1 MMDKRKSLILLLIVA
16 VAIVSALLIP
26 AAVALMLRKSPNFNN
41 SFIPAQVSCAVDETF
56 VGNKKTSVKVDNTSN
71 IPVYIRLRVVTYW
84 QDSKGNVVA
93 RTSPVNEFGED
104 WKYDDTNWLYDAKEQ
119 TFYCKKPVGVGGETA
134 ELLKLQD
141 AFQGIQLTPK
151 TETYNGVDFVYYPV
165 MEFVAEAIQSQP
177 GKAVTESWKVTLDGE
192 GNINSKT

>member
-1 MMDKRKSLILLLIVA
+1 MMDKRKSLILLLIVV

-56 VGNKKTSVKVDNTSN
+56 DGNKKTSVKVDNTSN

-93 RTSPVNEFGED
+93 RTSPVNQFGSE

-119 TFYCKKPVGVGGETA
+119 TFYCKKPVGVGEETA

-141 AFQGIQLTPK
+141 TFQGIQLTPK

-165 MEFVAEAIQSQP
+165 IEFVAEAIQSQP

-192 GNINSKT
+192 GHINGKT

>member
-16 VAIVSALLIP
+16 AAIVSALLIP

-177 GKAVTESWKVTLDGE
+177 GKAVMESWKVTLDGE
-192 GNINSKT
+192 DNISGKT

>member
-16 VAIVSALLIP
+16 VAIISALLIP

-56 VGNKKTSVKVDNTSN
+56 VDNKKTSVKVDNTSN

-93 RTSPVNEFGED
+93 RTSPVNEFGSD
-104 WKYDDTNWLYDAKEQ
+104 WKYDDTNWLYDADEQ

-141 AFQGIQLTPK
+141 TFQGIQLTPK

>member
-1 MMDKRKSLILLLIVA
+1 MMEKRKSLILLLIVA
-16 VAIVSALLIP
+16 AAIVSALLIP

-93 RTSPVNEFGED
+93 RTSPVYEWKYDDTNL
-104 WKYDDTNWLYDAKEQ
+104 KYDDTNWLYDAKEQ
-119 TFYCKKPVGVGGETA
+119 TFYCKKPVGVGEETA
-134 ELLKLQD
+134 ELLKLQEE
-141 AFQGIQLTPK
+141 IQLTPK

-192 GNINSKT
+192 GNINGKT

>member
-93 RTSPVNEFGED
+93 RTSPVNKFGSD
-104 WKYDDTNWLYDAKEQ
+104 WKYDDTNWLYDADEQ

-134 ELLKLQD
+134 ELLKLQGT
-141 AFQGIQLTPK
+141 FQGIQLTPK

>member
-104 WKYDDTNWLYDAKEQ
+104 WKYDDTNWLYDANEQ

-141 AFQGIQLTPK
+141 TFQGIQLTPK

>member
-1 MMDKRKSLILLLIVA
+1 MDKRKSLILLLIVA
-16 VAIVSALLIP
+16 AAIVSALLIP

-177 GKAVTESWKVTLDGE
+177 GKAVMESWKVTLDGE
-192 GNINSKT
+192 DNISGKT

>member
-1 MMDKRKSLILLLIVA
+1 MMEKRKSLILLLIVA

-56 VGNKKTSVKVDNTSN
+56 DGNKKTSVKVDNTSN

-93 RTSPVNEFGED
+93 RDSEPLKFGTD
-104 WKYDDTNWLYDAKEQ
+104 WKYDDTNWLYDADDQ

-141 AFQGIQLTPK
+141 TFQGIQLTPK

-192 GNINSKT
+192 GNINGKT

>member
-16 VAIVSALLIP
+16 VAIISALLIP

-56 VGNKKTSVKVDNTSN
+56 VDNKKTSVKVDNTSN

-93 RTSPVNEFGED
+93 RTSPVNEFGSD

-141 AFQGIQLTPK
+141 TFQGIQLTPK

-192 GNINSKT
+192 GNINGIT